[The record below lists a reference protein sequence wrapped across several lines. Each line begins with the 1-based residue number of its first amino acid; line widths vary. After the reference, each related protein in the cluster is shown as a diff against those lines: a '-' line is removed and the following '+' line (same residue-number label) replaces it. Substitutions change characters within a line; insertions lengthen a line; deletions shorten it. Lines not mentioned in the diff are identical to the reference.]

1 MHCYSSYST
10 EKNYNMHQE
19 NISFFLG
26 AFPSTGVR
34 FVNHEYDYRQNWTTR
49 SLLGKKKNKN
59 HLGQTFPLGTMSEAK
74 NLEIS

>member
-1 MHCYSSYST
+1 MY
-10 EKNYNMHQE
+10 QE
-19 NISFFLG
+19 NISLYSFTCKSILCVCSKLW

-49 SLLGKKKNKN
+49 SILEKKKKK